1 MKILNLP
8 ILEISHLL
16 LFAAFFFSLNI
27 FKFQLLNNLFIT
39 IVLKI
44 CQSLFHYKI
53 TIKLQCNIS
62 FSLLHYKLSTFIF
75 SPL

>member
-27 FKFQLLNNLFIT
+27 FKFQLRNNLFIT

-53 TIKLQCNIS
+53 TIKL
-62 FSLLHYKLSTFIF
+62 
-75 SPL
+75 